1 MSELP
6 ENMNIN
12 EVCNN
17 LLDNADV
24 TLDFSQ
30 YPKIVLSF
38 IVAGTVDSRF
48 WEVEFVLESVVS
60 LNITNDFDPEASPN
74 DSYLVFEANVQ
85 NSSHDSYDAYIITMA
100 SGDID
105 FKAKTVGFSWQALP
119 FTANEFRERHPHVF
133 SI

>member
-1 MSELP
+1 
-6 ENMNIN
+6 MNIN

-105 FKAKTVGFSWQALP
+105 FKAKTVGFS
-119 FTANEFRERHPHVF
+119 
-133 SI
+133 